1 MERTTDST
9 ARRNMPASPR
19 TTRTRVLV
27 VEDEPDIAGL
37 IKHTL
42 ERSGELLVDIVDSGD
57 AALKAVTERPPDLIV
72 LDLNLPVLGG
82 LEVCRILRSRPATTR
97 VPIII
102 VTAASGETDRV
113 TGLDV
118 GADDYLTKPF
128 SPRELAARV
137 RAVLR
142 RGNTTDSQEARATP
156 IFTGR
161 HLTADFDAIA
171 IAVDGTAIRLTRRE
185 FELLK
190 YLVEN
195 RNRVLSRDRLLER
208 VWGYDRVIETRSV
221 DVHVGRL
228 RGKLGAAGK
237 QIETVVGLGYR
248 FVEYTTGRLK
258 PAPTHVGAD
267 FSRPNLSL
275 GPTLVVQRLRLE
287 RERAARALHAVPVFV
302 VRVADDPVVGLFAHV
317 PARTFFRRDDEFA
330 YVRGLR
336 QRACVHDIRIYTR
349 TPHPRD
355 VKLL

>member
-1 MERTTDST
+1 VERTIDSLERS
-9 ARRNMPASPR
+9 AGV
-19 TTRTRVLV
+19 TTRVRTRALI

-42 ERSGELLVDIVDSGD
+42 ERSGDLDADIVASGD
-57 AALKAVTERPPDLIV
+57 AALKAVTEQPPDVML
-72 LDLNLPVLGG
+72 LDLNIPVLGG
-82 LEVCRILRSRPATTR
+82 LEVCRILRSRPDTAQL
-97 VPIII
+97 PIII
-102 VTAASGETDRV
+102 VTARSGETDRV

-118 GADDYLTKPF
+118 GADDYLSKPF

-142 RGNTTDSQEARATP
+142 RGRGSDSAAPAAPSIYR
-156 IFTGR
+156 GK

-171 IAVDGTAIRLTRRE
+171 IGVDGASVRLTRRE

-248 FVEYTTGRLK
+248 FNE
-258 PAPTHVGAD
+258 
-267 FSRPNLSL
+267 
-275 GPTLVVQRLRLE
+275 
-287 RERAARALHAVPVFV
+287 
-302 VRVADDPVVGLFAHV
+302 
-317 PARTFFRRDDEFA
+317 
-330 YVRGLR
+330 
-336 QRACVHDIRIYTR
+336 
-349 TPHPRD
+349 
-355 VKLL
+355 